1 MYKKRAGK
9 PNAHVDAIYSVD
21 WTPYGDIIT
30 GSLDETV
37 RIWNHTHT
45 LGDDD
50 SGGHGKDTLVEKKC
64 FEGHELGVVS
74 AKVHKDGK
82 ILAASSLDSHIRL
95 YDMESGNLSQSLD
108 AGPIE
113 SWSISFH
120 PTEHYL
126 ATGGFE
132 GKVNIW
138 DCEKAQVTNTLTV
151 DNGTFALSVQY
162 APSGNKLG
170 VGCQSGTVAIFD
182 TSAKEHGKVLQ
193 KYDDL
198 KKSVRCVEF
207 DKEGSL
213 LFAACDDCNIN
224 MYDVR
229 KAKPIA
235 TLTSHTAWVL
245 SVASSPDGKH
255 FASSSTDKTVKIW
268 DIGLR
273 KYIHSFE
280 NHSDQVWDIA
290 YASDG
295 RHLVSVGE
303 DSALNLY
310 EVL

>member
-37 RIWNHTHT
+37 RVWSHSHT
-45 LGDDD
+45 LGDSE
-50 SGGHGKDTLVEKKC
+50 SGGHGKDSLLEKKC

-82 ILAASSLDSHIRL
+82 VLAASSLDSHIRVYNFSTGQL
-95 YDMESGNLSQSLD
+95 DKVLD

-113 SWSISFH
+113 SWSIAFH
-120 PTEHYL
+120 PTEHLL

-138 DCEKAQVTNTLTV
+138 DCESAQVKSSLAV

-162 APSGNKLG
+162 APSGNKLA
-170 VGCQSGTVAIFD
+170 VGCHSGSVAIFD
-182 TSAKEHGKVLQ
+182 TGEKEHGKVLHR
-193 KYDDL
+193 YDDL
-198 KKSVRCVEF
+198 KKPVRSVGY
-207 DKEGSL
+207 DKTGSL
-213 LFAACDDCNIN
+213 LLVACDDRNIN
-224 MYDVR
+224 MYDPR
-229 KAKPIA
+229 KATPVA
-235 TLTSHTAWVL
+235 ALTSHTGWVL
-245 SVASSPDGKH
+245 SVATSPDDKH
-255 FASSSTDKTVKIW
+255 FASSSTDKTVKVW
-268 DIGLR
+268 DIGMR
-273 KYIHSFE
+273 KFVHSFE

-295 RHLVSVGE
+295 HHLVSVGE
-303 DSALNLY
+303 DSGMNLY
-310 EVL
+310 EVA